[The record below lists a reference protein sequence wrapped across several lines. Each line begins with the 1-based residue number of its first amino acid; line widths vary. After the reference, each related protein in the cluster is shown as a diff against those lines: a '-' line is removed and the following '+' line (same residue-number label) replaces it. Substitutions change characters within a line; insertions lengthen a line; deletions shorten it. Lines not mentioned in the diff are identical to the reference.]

1 MCHLRTQVSHETK
14 HVFQPTTLTHMHS
27 IIDVNANRYI
37 YIQMIFVYVHV
48 DLHIIYVIQMYRNMR
63 FGMVTST
70 SWDLGGS
77 KQIAKSA

>member
-1 MCHLRTQVSHETK
+1 
-14 HVFQPTTLTHMHS
+14 
-27 IIDVNANRYI
+27 
-37 YIQMIFVYVHV
+37 MIFVYVHV